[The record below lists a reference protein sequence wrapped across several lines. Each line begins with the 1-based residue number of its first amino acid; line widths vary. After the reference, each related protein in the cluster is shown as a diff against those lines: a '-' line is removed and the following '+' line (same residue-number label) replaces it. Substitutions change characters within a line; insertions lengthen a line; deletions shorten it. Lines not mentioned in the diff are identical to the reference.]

1 MDIRAEE
8 LTPEDI
14 AILPALVRDIVRVAG
29 LPAAIAIVNAFRG
42 IEISIPKGE
51 GNNTAGNVAFNRL
64 ADACG
69 RDAALAICKEY
80 GGEVLGI
87 PRCHTL
93 RSEMRNRAIRRAF
106 DGGENINSLA
116 YRFDMT
122 SRAVELILNR
132 AV

>member
-1 MDIRAEE
+1 MDIRVEE

-14 AILPALVRDIVRVAG
+14 AILPVMVRDIERIAG
-29 LPAAIAIVNAFRG
+29 LPAAVAIVNAFRG

-51 GNNTAGNVAFNRL
+51 GNNTAGNVAFKRL

-80 GGEVLGI
+80 GGEEISI
-87 PRCHTL
+87 PRCHSL

-106 DGGENINSLA
+106 DAGESINSLA

-122 SRAVELILNR
+122 SRAVEMILSR
-132 AV
+132 AP